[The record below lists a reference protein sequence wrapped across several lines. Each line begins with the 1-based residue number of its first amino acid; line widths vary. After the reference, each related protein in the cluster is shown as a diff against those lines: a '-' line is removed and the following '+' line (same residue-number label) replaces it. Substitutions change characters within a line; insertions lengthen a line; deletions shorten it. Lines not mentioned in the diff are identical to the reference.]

1 MNRQKECLPS
11 CTIVVS
17 SITTFKDAVPLAD
30 LERTLDALQ
39 QYVILA
45 AQSPGGGLRDKPGKP
60 ADAYHTC
67 YNLSGHSSAQHNP
80 LPSTSKRQQLAHDFT
95 SPFRR
100 PLVEVDQR
108 EPEMILCTGETEE
121 QAETRMR
128 EVWIRELS
136 WDCDEKERIVY
147 GDEGNR
153 LVRRAFSDLYSIG
166 VTNVYRRS

>member
-1 MNRQKECLPS
+1 
-11 CTIVVS
+11 
-17 SITTFKDAVPLAD
+17 
-30 LERTLDALQ
+30 
-39 QYVILA
+39 
-45 AQSPGGGLRDKPGKP
+45 
-60 ADAYHTC
+60 
-67 YNLSGHSSAQHNP
+67 
-80 LPSTSKRQQLAHDFT
+80 
-95 SPFRR
+95 
-100 PLVEVDQR
+100 
-108 EPEMILCTGETEE
+108 MILCTGETEE

>member
-1 MNRQKECLPS
+1 
-11 CTIVVS
+11 
-17 SITTFKDAVPLAD
+17 
-30 LERTLDALQ
+30 
-39 QYVILA
+39 VILA

-80 LPSTSKRQQLAHDFT
+80 LPSTSKRQRLARDFT

-100 PLVEVDQR
+100 PLVEVDER
-108 EPEMILCTGETEE
+108 EPEMILCSGESEQ

-128 EVWIRELS
+128 EVYSRELS

-147 GDEGNR
+147 GDEEENR
-153 LVRRAFSDLYSIG
+153 LVRRFLSILALG
-166 VTNVYRRS
+166 AS